1 MFGVIF
7 FFFKAVYMPILNL
20 KSITP
25 ISIASFKKK
34 KFRQPRTVSNI
45 GFAVSEI
52 LRYRQTTRETQIL
65 LLFYKDKVL
74 KLNFLKKQPFLR
86 HPVLKYGT
94 KIGYIHNI
102 YAMQLSYMSNWI
114 NIT

>member
-1 MFGVIF
+1 MKEVCNTQKS
-7 FFFKAVYMPILNL
+7 KA
-20 KSITP
+20 
-25 ISIASFKKK
+25 
-34 KFRQPRTVSNI
+34 
-45 GFAVSEI
+45 
-52 LRYRQTTRETQIL
+52 L
-65 LLFYKDKVL
+65 LH
-74 KLNFLKKQPFLR
+74 LKKQPFLG

>member
-1 MFGVIF
+1 MTNMIEVCNTQKS
-7 FFFKAVYMPILNL
+7 KA
-20 KSITP
+20 
-25 ISIASFKKK
+25 
-34 KFRQPRTVSNI
+34 
-45 GFAVSEI
+45 
-52 LRYRQTTRETQIL
+52 L
-65 LLFYKDKVL
+65 LH
-74 KLNFLKKQPFLR
+74 LKKQPLLG